1 MALDSLDITVR
12 VPCEGMDRGMDQD
25 QDSPLDLIRSDNM
38 LGQYSERNMT
48 RSLAADLAEP

>member
-12 VPCEGMDRGMDQD
+12 VPCEGTDRGMDQD
-25 QDSPLDLIRSDNM
+25 QDSPLDLIRSDNT
-38 LGQYSERNMT
+38 LEQYSERNMT